1 MKRFIAYAACVLG
14 PIVSV
19 GAFAQSTELKLLN
32 TFDGRFPGTPL
43 VVEKYI
49 EAVKAASKGKLSFRS
64 SGPEVV
70 PAPEQF
76 QPVKRGAFDILF
88 TVQPWHVNVAS
99 VSLGLYTLDP
109 DPEGWRKN
117 GVFDYVDKDYARHN
131 LKLLAAVPGQAPG
144 TGSFHVLLKEDVK
157 PGQDFSGRK
166 VRANPFYK
174 AFTDSLNASVVTL
187 QGGEIYG
194 ALQRGTVDGVIWPVV
209 GAMDFKW
216 YEVSKFMVAPRFGY
230 SYYLLLINLDKFNKL
245 DPADRQV
252 LMDEARK
259 IEPAGMAAMTART
272 QQELRDLAGKGMKEI
287 SLDQAQYDKAIAA
300 FQQGLWTLAFNS
312 KASGGEAK
320 QFHEFL
326 KGKGLVK

>member
-1 MKRFIAYAACVLG
+1 MNRMIRGFVLALAAIFPGTVL
-14 PIVSV
+14 
-19 GAFAQSTELKLLN
+19 AQSTELKLLN

-43 VVEKYI
+43 VVDKYM
-49 EAVKAASKGKLSFRS
+49 EAVKAASKGKLSFRT

-70 PAPEQF
+70 PAQEQF
-76 QPVKRGAFDILF
+76 QPVQKGAFDVLY

-117 GVFDYVDKDYARHN
+117 GVFDYVDRDYARHN
-131 LKLLAAVPGQAPG
+131 LKLLAVVPGQAPG
-144 TGSFHVLLKEDVK
+144 TGSFHVLLKEDIK

-166 VRANPFYK
+166 LRANPFYK

-187 QGGEIYG
+187 QGGEIYS

-230 SYYLLLINLDKFNKL
+230 SYYLLLINLDRFNKL

-252 LMDEARK
+252 LMDEGRN
-259 IEPAGMAAMTART
+259 IEPLGMNAMTART

-287 SLDQAQYDKAIAA
+287 SMEKDQYDKAIAA

-312 KASGGEAK
+312 KASGAEAK